1 MSDKSRIIK
10 EWVNSY
16 SDRMYSWALHRT
28 NNREV
33 AEDLV
38 QDTFIAAIQSFEKF
52 EGKSEPQTWLLG
64 ILNNK
69 IAGYYR
75 KQYRNPVISAGSAG
89 SDGEN
94 DFLNTFFNSNGEWQL
109 HERPSAWTDD
119 TANLLDDAAFT
130 TELQK
135 CMDRLPS
142 NWLAAVRLKYLEAQK
157 AETICQELGV
167 APTNYWQMLHRA
179 KLQLRKCL
187 EVHWFKK

>member
-1 MSDKSRIIK
+1 MLGKSAIIK

-16 SDRMYSWALHRT
+16 SDRMYSWALHKT
-28 NNREV
+28 NNKEV

-38 QDTFIAAIQSFEKF
+38 QDTFMAAIQSFEKF
-52 EGKSEPQTWLLG
+52 AGKSEPQTWLLG

-75 KQYRNPVISAGSAG
+75 KLYRNPVISAGPSGAEE
-89 SDGEN
+89 DN
-94 DFLNTFFNSNGEWQL
+94 NHLDAFFDASGGWKQQ
-109 HERPSAWTDD
+109 ERPSAWTGDSTDLLND
-119 TANLLDDAAFT
+119 TAFT

-157 AETICQELGV
+157 AEDICQELGV

>member
-1 MSDKSRIIK
+1 MLGKSGIIK
-10 EWVNSY
+10 EWVHSY

-28 NNREV
+28 NNKEV

-38 QDTFIAAIQSFEKF
+38 QDTFVAAIQSFEKF
-52 EGKSEPQTWLLG
+52 AGKSEPQTWLLG

-75 KQYRNPVISAGSAG
+75 KLYRNPEVSAGISGAEE
-89 SDGEN
+89 EN
-94 DFLNTFFNSNGEWQL
+94 DPLDTFFDTNGEWKKHQ
-109 HERPSAWTDD
+109 RPAEWTNE
-119 TANLLDDAAFT
+119 TANLLNDTAFT
-130 TELQK
+130 SELQK
-135 CMDRLPS
+135 CMDRLPT

-157 AETICQELGV
+157 AEDICQELGV
-167 APTNYWQMLHRA
+167 APTNYWQILHRA